1 MLFLDLANFI
11 VTTAS
16 NVTTRTAAV
25 NRRATSCVRSQIS
38 PSPTGIERA
47 AMSVSS
53 IPFAKEGDR
62 CPR

>member
-1 MLFLDLANFI
+1 MPFLELANFI

-16 NVTTRTAAV
+16 TVTTRTVAV
-25 NRRATSCVRSQIS
+25 NRRATACVRSQIL
-38 PSPTGIERA
+38 PSTTGIERA

-53 IPFAKEGDR
+53 IPFAKEGEG